1 MFKKIFNYKIHELNA
16 MSIIISV
23 NSPKL
28 ISSFLLFP
36 HVEVGGDSLVIT
48 EADLLII
55 TLWCLEN
62 WNLNKLIDA
71 KCTIINMYSSYVKK
85 ISPYLVAL
93 VCFVENVIIVD
104 WLVVGAVA
112 VERIAVG
119 GLILDQPA
127 RDLLKEL
134 LNSRDHDILDV
145 AEGGLVL
152 VHHRVRV
159 KVTAQD
165 DKVCL

>member
-1 MFKKIFNYKIHELNA
+1 
-16 MSIIISV
+16 MSITIAV

-36 HVEVGGDSLVIT
+36 HVEVGGDCLMIT

-62 WNLNKLIDA
+62 WN
-71 KCTIINMYSSYVKK
+71 VKK

-112 VERIAVG
+112 VHRIAVG
-119 GLILDQPA
+119 GLVLHQPA
-127 RDLLKEL
+127 RDLLEEL
-134 LNSRDHDILDV
+134 LNGRDHDLLDV

-152 VHHRVRV
+152 VHH
-159 KVTAQD
+159 
-165 DKVCL
+165 